1 MSHGRRLQDR
11 RALRFALVLT
21 AGFLVVEL
29 VGGWLTNSL
38 ALLSD
43 AVHMFTDVGALTLG
57 LFALWVAGRRP
68 SESKTFGYYRA
79 EILAA
84 LINGLALGLATIWIA
99 IEAYRRLEEPPSVSS
114 GLMLAVA
121 GIGLVV
127 NLVCARLLAPHSHGS
142 LNMRAAFLHV
152 IADALGSV
160 GAMVAGLIMM
170 LTGWYRADT
179 LAALLIGA
187 LILYGA
193 WGLIR
198 EAVDV
203 LMEAVPEHVDIERLR
218 ADLEAVPGT
227 ERLHDLHVWTLTAG
241 QYALSAHA
249 VIDGSVDGERILEAM
264 RTLLSAR
271 FRIEHVTIQL
281 ECSRPCEPDSVH
293 A

>member
-1 MSHGRRLQDR
+1 M
-11 RALRFALVLT
+11 RFALALT
-21 AGFLVVEL
+21 TSFLVVEL

-57 LFALWVAGRRP
+57 LFALWVAGRQP

-84 LINGLALGLATIWIA
+84 LINGLALCLATAWIVY
-99 IEAYRRLEEPPSVSS
+99 EAYQRFEEPPTVGS
-114 GLMLAVA
+114 GLMSAVA
-121 GIGLVV
+121 GVGLIV
-127 NLVCARLLAPHSHGS
+127 NLLCAHLLAPHSHGS

-152 IADALGSV
+152 LADALGSI

-179 LAALLIGA
+179 LAAVLIA
-187 LILYGA
+187 VLILYGA
-193 WGLIR
+193 WALIR

-203 LMEAVPEHVDIERLR
+203 LMEAVPEHVDLERLR
-218 ADLEAVPGT
+218 ADLEGVAGT

-249 VIDGSVDGERILEAM
+249 VIDGSVDGERILEEM
-264 RTLLSAR
+264 RVLLSTH
-271 FRIEHVTIQL
+271 FRIDHVTIQL
-281 ECSRPCEPDSVH
+281 ECLRPCEPHSVH